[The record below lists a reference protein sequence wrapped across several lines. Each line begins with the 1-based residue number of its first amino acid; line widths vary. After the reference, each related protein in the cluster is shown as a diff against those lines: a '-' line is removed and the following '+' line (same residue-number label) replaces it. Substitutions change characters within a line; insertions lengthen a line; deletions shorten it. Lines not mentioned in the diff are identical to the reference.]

1 MRGFTLSFFSRGFCS
16 SWKKN
21 FKGISK
27 GRRKNK
33 QTHPQAFLCWY
44 CIASCDPLSSQ
55 QCIDFRLHRLGGIYF
70 RARLYLAVMSTA
82 ANYKKLSNALWKCNS
97 CCSTQSLVYYKS
109 ALLHVHTT
117 KIKYN
122 SNHDIVQGIWDII
135 SPETRR
141 NSRLDK
147 LSNFARF
154 INRKVILPGF
164 AKPTDFYLT
173 LTMCYQWSL
182 HSDNRAANLPL
193 GSSAGCCSHTLTNWA
208 FAWGKSINM

>member
-1 MRGFTLSFFSRGFCS
+1 MHLASFGLDSHPRGTKGATYSEVLQLLVTADLGEIWLLILRWEVSLCHFSPEVS
-16 SWKKN
+16 SLPEKKYSRA
-21 FKGISK
+21 FLRDAGKTSK
-27 GRRKNK
+27 HIPRLLL
-33 QTHPQAFLCWY
+33 LCWY

-122 SNHDIVQGIWDII
+122 SNHYIVQGIWDII

-154 INRKVILPGF
+154 INR
-164 AKPTDFYLT
+164 
-173 LTMCYQWSL
+173 
-182 HSDNRAANLPL
+182 
-193 GSSAGCCSHTLTNWA
+193 
-208 FAWGKSINM
+208 